1 MYQLKLL
8 TPSLLSKLA
17 TDIFEF
23 RTTFGLPVNVDNMD
37 EFNDLLHTSLIVEE
51 LHELSEADTEVDRI
65 DAIVDAVYVLMGRFV
80 EYGGSTNNYHGWT
93 PELYFVD
100 VLLQVAERHGF
111 DFETCWNEVHRSN
124 MSKVCHSVSEADTTY
139 RHYAA
144 KGIRTQYEKIGKYL
158 VVKCQNDA
166 AGKIK
171 PGKVLKSVNYSPANL
186 VDIMYGAKA

>member
-8 TPSLLSKLA
+8 TLPLLAKLEA
-17 TDIFEF
+17 DIVEF
-23 RTTFGLPVNVDNMD
+23 RSTFGLPVNVNEMN
-37 EFNDLLHTSLIVEE
+37 EFSDSLHTSLIVEE
-51 LHELSEADTEVDRI
+51 LHELSEADTDVDRI
-65 DAIVDAVYVLMGRFV
+65 DAIVDAVYVLMGRHV
-80 EYGGSTNNYHGWT
+80 ECEYYHVMAHGYT
-93 PELYFVD
+93 PELYLVD

-111 DFETCWNEVHRSN
+111 DFEACWSEVHRSN

-139 RHYAA
+139 RHYAD
-144 KGIRTQYEKIGKYL
+144 KGIRTQYEKIGKYW

-166 AGKIK
+166 VGKIK

>member
-37 EFNDLLHTSLIVEE
+37 EFSDLLHTSLIVEE

-124 MSKVCHSVSEADTTY
+124 MSKVCADLLT
-139 RHYAA
+139 AA
-144 KGIRTQYEKIGKYL
+144 KTQSHYVNKGILTTQLLIGNYW
-158 VVKCQNDA
+158 VIKCENDSS
-166 AGKIK
+166 GKIK
-171 PGKVLKSVNYSPANL
+171 PGKVLKSVNYSPASL

>member
-8 TPSLLSKLA
+8 IPSLLSKLS

-37 EFNDLLHTSLIVEE
+37 EFSDLLHTSLIVEE

-65 DAIVDAVYVLMGRFV
+65 DAIVDAVYVLMGRFA

-111 DFETCWNEVHRSN
+111 NFETCWNEVHRSN

-139 RHYAA
+139 RHYAD
-144 KGIRTQYEKIGKYL
+144 KGIRTQYEKIGKYW

-171 PGKVLKSVNYSPANL
+171 PGKVLKSVNYSPASL
-186 VDIMYGAKA
+186 VDIMYGVKA

>member
-8 TPSLLSKLA
+8 TPSLLSKLS

-37 EFNDLLHTSLIVEE
+37 EFSDSLHTSLIVEE

-80 EYGGSTNNYHGWT
+80 EYGGSTNKYHGWT

-139 RHYAA
+139 RHYAD
-144 KGIRTQYEKIGKYL
+144 KGIMTTQLLIGNYW
-158 VVKCQNDA
+158 VIKCENDA
-166 AGKIK
+166 SGQIK
-171 PGKVLKSVNYSPANL
+171 PGKVLKSVNYSPASL
-186 VDIMYGAKA
+186 VDIMYGVKA